1 MKLKLSDAVLGRV
14 LNQALAGHMSIR
26 DQERAIPV
34 FRKALEI
41 TMVLMEARKA
51 KREKLLQG
59 E

>member
-1 MKLKLSDAVLGRV
+1 MKIKLSDAVLGRV
-14 LNQALAGHMSIR
+14 LNQTLVGSGAMSIR
-26 DQERAIPV
+26 DCERMVPV

-41 TMVLMEARKA
+41 TVLLMEAR